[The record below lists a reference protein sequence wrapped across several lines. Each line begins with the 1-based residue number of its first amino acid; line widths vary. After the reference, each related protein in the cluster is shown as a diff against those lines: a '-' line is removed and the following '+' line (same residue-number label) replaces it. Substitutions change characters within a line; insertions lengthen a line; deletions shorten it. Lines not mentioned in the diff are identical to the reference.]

1 MSKYID
7 GKWSKFFHELP
18 HQEFPYSKKNWGN
31 KNHSLCSYQG
41 KLKPA
46 IAHHLIRVFVPKGGT
61 VLDPFCGVG
70 TIPFEGAL
78 NSRISYGIDISPLAY
93 YVSSAKVQRCN
104 PEICERILNN
114 LNEYINNG
122 IIEDEYRRINGE
134 FGFNKT
140 LKEYYEATTFDEILL
155 ARLYFQENPPQLPE
169 EMLVIAALLHVLH
182 GNRPYALSR
191 KSHPIV
197 PYAPTGDYQY
207 KNLVEK
213 VQEKVNKTLREPLP
227 KNFIDGRIVLGDS
240 TKPWPDFINNL
251 DAIITSPPFFDSTR
265 FYLANW
271 IRLWFTGW
279 DEASFNTEPSNY
291 VDELQK
297 DSFDIY
303 DTIFEQARERL
314 KSGGYFVMHLGKSDK
329 CDMGEVLK
337 NKAGQW
343 FRSVRLYD
351 ESVSHCAKFGITD
364 LGTVTSH
371 EYLIME

>member
-7 GKWSKFFHELP
+7 EKWNKFFRELP
-18 HQEFPYSKKNWGN
+18 HQELPFSKKNWGN
-31 KNHSLCSYQG
+31 QNHSLCSYQG

-46 IAHHLIRVFVPKGGT
+46 IAHHLVKTFVPKGGSF
-61 VLDPFCGVG
+61 LDPFCGVG

-93 YVSSAKVQRCN
+93 YVSSAKVQRCH
-104 PEICERILNN
+104 PEECERVLQN
-114 LNEYINNG
+114 LSEYINNH
-122 IIEDEYRRINGE
+122 IVSDEYRRVNGA

-140 LKEYYEATTFDEILL
+140 LRDYYEATTFDEILL

-169 EMLVIAALLHVLH
+169 EMLVIAAILHVLH

-197 PYAPTGDYQY
+197 PYAPTGDFEY

-213 VQEKVNKTLREPLP
+213 VREKVYKTLREPLP
-227 KNFIDGRIVLGDS
+227 RNFIDGRIVLGDS
-240 TKPWPDFINNL
+240 TKQWPDYINNL

-279 DEASFNTEPSNY
+279 DDNSFNSEPGNY

-297 DSFDIY
+297 SSFDIY
-303 DTIFEQARERL
+303 DPIFEQAKTRL
-314 KSGGYFVMHLGKSDK
+314 KDGGYFVMHLGKSDK

-337 NKAGQW
+337 NKAQHW
-343 FRSVRLYD
+343 FRKVRLYD
-351 ESVSHCAKFGITD
+351 ENVAHCAKFGITD